1 MDEEWNS
8 DNIQFSPIVI
18 KFGDLLTKASK
29 DSGEL
34 DMEFLPAEFR
44 GWPHDPDPYTIF
56 FKRKGRE
63 FWVLDYKNPRV
74 ALYRIGRGNIKMKIL
89 ARKLKKSLLFTT
101 GLSLTLYLLQ

>member
-56 FKRKGRE
+56 FKRKGRS
-63 FWVLDYKNPRV
+63 FGSSTTRTP
-74 ALYRIGRGNIKMKIL
+74 ALRFTGSGRGNIKMKIL